1 MKVSEMRKLIFS
13 ARSCFKSQLHKT
25 RSYSGGLSSKMIC
38 HLRNLATLL
47 THLSEFIIFH
57 IGPSLIC
64 SGIATLDL
72 CHPRVIAELR
82 IVEK

>member
-1 MKVSEMRKLIFS
+1 
-13 ARSCFKSQLHKT
+13 
-25 RSYSGGLSSKMIC
+25 MIC

-47 THLSEFIIFH
+47 THLSEFTIFH